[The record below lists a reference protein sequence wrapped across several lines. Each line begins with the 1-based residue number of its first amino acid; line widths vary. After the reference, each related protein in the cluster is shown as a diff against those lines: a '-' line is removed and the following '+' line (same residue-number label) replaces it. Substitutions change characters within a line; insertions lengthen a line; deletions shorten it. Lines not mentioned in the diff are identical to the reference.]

1 MGAPSY
7 FAGYFASF
15 FAVGIGAAFGAWFR
29 WGLSLS
35 LNSLVPNLPLGTLL
49 ANVVGGFLMGVAM
62 GIFSNNP
69 TVSPEMR
76 LLITTGF
83 LGGLTTFSTFSAESV
98 NLFSRGELGWASL
111 HLISHVVAS
120 LLMTMLGL
128 VTVRFFQGS

>member
-62 GIFSNNP
+62 GTFSNNP
-69 TVSPEMR
+69 AISPEMR